1 MQNIDR
7 CSRIAELLLLENE
20 IKKIENCSNFIRIS
34 EGIEADILNS
44 KLTPIEKVMYAILS
58 RISYN
63 FMQDYLQDFNIY
75 FQTQQKID
83 NYTVDFLVTSD
94 FSNEKIII
102 ECDGHDFHEKTKEQ
116 AQHDKERDRFL
127 TSKGYIILR
136 YTGSEIYNNFCG
148 IELELSKLLD
158 VPTSASLF
166 KGEKI

>member
-1 MQNIDR
+1 MKNIDR

-20 IKKIENCSNFIRIS
+20 IKKIENCSDFIRIS
-34 EGIEADILNS
+34 EGIETDILNS

-63 FMQDYLQDFNIY
+63 FMQDYSQDFNIY

-83 NYTVDFLVTSD
+83 NYIVDFLVTSD
-94 FSNEKIII
+94 FSKEKIII

-148 IELELSKLLD
+148 IESELSKLLD

>member
-20 IKKIENCSNFIRIS
+20 IKKIENCSSFIRIS

-44 KLTPIEKVMYAILS
+44 KLTPIEKVLYAILS

-63 FMQDYLQDFNIY
+63 FMQDYSQDFNIY
-75 FQTQQKID
+75 IQTQQKID

-148 IELELSKLLD
+148 IESELSKLLD

-166 KGEKI
+166 KGEKL

>member
-75 FQTQQKID
+75 IQTQQKID